1 MEGTRTHRGVNP
13 AGGAIKEPGGVQG
26 FGILHNSQRLVLT
39 PTLIEHDVRYDAGE
53 APVLL

>member
-13 AGGAIKEPGGVQG
+13 AGGAIKEPGAVQG
-26 FGILHNSQRLVLT
+26 FGILHNSQRLVLA
-39 PTLIEHDVRYDAGE
+39 PALIEHDVGYDAGE